1 VRTLAWTET
10 ALNELA
16 ALWMAA
22 NSADRSKITKACAKA
37 EHRLLADPEHQG
49 ESRSDGLRIAFV
61 SPLALTYH
69 FDPTLD
75 QVTVARIRS
84 SKSRKSPE

>member
-1 VRTLAWTET
+1 
-10 ALNELA
+10 
-16 ALWMAA
+16 M
-22 NSADRSKITKACAKA
+22 SAKSAERSAITKACAEVEKRILA
-37 EHRLLADPEHQG
+37 EPGSEG
-49 ESRSDGLRIAFV
+49 ESRSHGLRIVFV

-84 SKSRKSPE
+84 SKSRKAP